1 MTSPYWDA
9 ADEPDGMEY
18 HGQQYEAFMAEHA
31 DEMFQEAFEVWA
43 DNMAED
49 GVYPV
54 THDDYIEY
62 LERQVEE

>member
-1 MTSPYWDA
+1 MNPYWDA

-18 HGQQYEAFMAEHA
+18 YEQQYEAWAAEHA
-31 DEMFQEAFEVWA
+31 DEMVAEAFQVWA

-54 THDDYIEY
+54 TMDDYFDY
-62 LERQVEE
+62 LDSRLPTD